1 MRFSI
6 WRRHF
11 ITLPA
16 VLVVGLVPLLAPAQ
30 AGPRR
35 AEGSYSSAH
44 RAAPGV
50 KVERRLHRR
59 HVRKFVDRP
68 RTPRIMYR
76 LNDPS
81 LGYGADCSLFSS
93 LPPQACP
100 TWPLRPLP

>member
-1 MRFSI
+1 MRFST
-6 WRRHF
+6 WRRHV
-11 ITLPA
+11 ITLLSA
-16 VLVVGLVPLLAPAQ
+16 LVVGIVPFLAPAQ

-35 AEGSYSSAH
+35 AEGTYSSAH
-44 RAAPGV
+44 RAAPGA
-50 KVERRLHRR
+50 KVEGRLHRR
-59 HVRKFVDRP
+59 HVRTFVDRR

-81 LGYGADCSLFSS
+81 LGYGSDCSLFSS